1 MKHIQR
7 FSMLLCLLASSI
19 YAAAYDIYS
28 NGIYYNVVSESEKT
42 VEVTH
47 GPNYNEYVG
56 DITLTGYVDGF
67 KVVAIGQ
74 SAFWNCGEMTSV
86 TIPSTV
92 TRIDD
97 SAFAF
102 SGITSFTLPHTVTEI
117 IGNPFRGCLSLNNL
131 YVEDWGGRYGNGTN
145 GANCIVEKETQTL
158 VAGCKNS
165 VIPTD
170 VTIIGPYSFENC
182 YGLTSITIPDNVT
195 RIEEYAFNNC
205 NGLSNVDLPYSLE
218 SIGSRAFG
226 WCTNLTSV
234 WLPSS
239 VTSMGNDNPWES
251 CQNLQTIEVDGAN
264 TVYDSREGCN
274 AIVETATGRLVAGC
288 QNTTFP
294 FGITTIGRDAFHY
307 QNNLTG
313 IDIPEGVTTI
323 EYEAFE
329 GCGNLQWVNLPS
341 TLETVEA
348 WAFTYCVLTSV
359 YIPANVSYIEAYAFY
374 YNQQLQ
380 DVYIGSGVQNIG
392 SQAFDY
398 CPNLRNVY
406 CYAENPPTIYE
417 NTFGGTN
424 ASNSNTYPSN
434 MSLNVP
440 KGCISLYQ
448 TANYWSE
455 FGSYSDPLPSN
466 DVHKWGDLYYAI
478 LSEEDMTVEVS
489 PCPEGEKYSGYITI
503 PSMVGGYTVTS
514 IGNSAFAN
522 CTEVT
527 GVSIPET
534 ITRIGESGFY
544 CCTALTDV
552 TIPANVTEL
561 GNLAFWG
568 CSNLSS
574 VSMARNGLVT
584 IGNAVFAKT
593 AISYL
598 TIPNT
603 VTSIGTALAWGC
615 PNLESIVVRGS
626 NTTYDSRESCNAII
640 ETATNKMIASCKR
653 TFIPDGVEV
662 IDQNAFA
669 FCYGLTEI
677 EFPSSVKVIDY
688 DAIWGCSDLEKV
700 TFNEGLKTIY
710 LPGFFSCGKLKS
722 LVIPASV
729 DSIAGGSAIAY
740 VVDSYAKIEELRVVE
755 GNTRYDS
762 RENCNAIIETATN
775 TLIVGCMNTT
785 IPSGTKVIGGSAFRE
800 AGLTSITIPATV
812 DSIARF
818 AFRENELST
827 IKVYSMVPPLS
838 GLAAFDASVYE
849 DAVLYVPAGTK
860 DLYAAANGWSRFQDI
875 RDELMGNGRFY
886 LQNMANG
893 KYWGA
898 GNDWG
903 TQATLVDHPEFVD
916 LAALADGRYTIEGQ
930 VNNGGQQYYFNGDYM
945 DWAIASAAPV
955 TMTEVSEG
963 IYTIA
968 NDSAF
973 YGWDGASTVLSKTL
987 TDATSPNA
995 QWRVIAEKEMKT
1007 SLGGATYSNP
1017 VDATFLI
1024 QDAGLGRNNRYYSA
1038 WQWEHSGNV
1047 NHNNAG
1053 ANENFCVESYHVPFR
1068 FSQTLTDVPNGVY
1081 ELTAQGFYR
1090 QDGSD
1095 ANNLPYLFM
1104 NGDTQTLSPS
1114 MESENSM
1121 AEASGKFSAGK
1132 YGIAPIIVKVTDHTI
1147 TLGVELVE
1155 NTGLWCIWDNF
1166 ELTYY
1171 GDTEIDAVKNMALL
1185 NQLRDLR
1192 RTAQSLQGNA
1202 GISEAADNGLASAL
1216 AETADPDYSQ
1226 AGLTQ
1231 AIEVLSTAINRAQ
1244 AAIAAQPKIEAANEE
1259 MAATNV
1265 YTAEALAA
1273 YKAVYDEAQQKYDE
1287 GTLTL
1292 EEANALENPHL
1303 FTFDQQGGNNIL
1315 KNLLLSA
1322 WSVNAD
1328 AASESTTNLRHQYVS
1343 GVNYLRYSTT
1353 NEDAV
1358 VTATIPNVA
1367 DGTYA
1372 VTVDVET
1379 SASEGVLTLQVGE
1392 GTATNVVAN
1401 QVEANGVVSGGV
1413 LTITFNVPA
1422 DLSWFRFRNMVYT
1435 RTGDADGGYAK
1446 ALETIVSGKEYLVST
1461 VYNDNT
1467 YYLKENGYLTDELA
1481 YAGVFRFD
1489 RAEQEGTYMP
1499 VGWMLN
1505 NASGWNF
1512 TNGGN
1517 QNNVLVDNYYIHT
1530 STQAR
1535 KAWEGQVFYLGGNDK
1550 YAVRGTNA
1558 ASANWGASAF
1568 WTVIDDTD
1576 ADNLPQ
1582 AAYTLE
1588 GMPYIWNL
1596 VEPADNQSE
1605 LREMADLRNDIRAAM
1620 ARIRAYA
1627 ATVEE
1632 ESESAAKYVGQLNA
1646 NFNDFDGQ
1654 LDGLN
1659 TLADLQ
1665 DAMQWV
1671 KEQAAYLVKNLAS
1684 VEDGRNV
1691 TDAFIANAKPTANAN
1706 YWTVTNGEGNPA
1718 SPNAFDPTNDV
1729 AEFWN
1734 QAAYSLSQQLYLPA
1748 GDYVLSVVA
1757 LTRAA
1762 GTASNYTF
1770 DDMQAI
1776 LRAGEAET
1784 QIALADPSVINS
1796 RTQANEWFNE
1806 GNGVTELPFTV
1817 AADGNVTI
1825 SLTADATQQDY
1836 WLVWRNFSLRYIAPA
1851 APERKYG
1858 DVNGDEKV
1866 NVGDVTAIY
1875 NVMLGKTVNE
1885 YADVNGDTKT
1895 NVGDVTAVYNVML
1908 GKVATVKG
1916 EQMFDNENIDAESF
1930 ADESLMASLT
1940 SEGMTVGIDNSRI
1953 YTAFQMVVTLPEGM
1967 NLKDVNLN
1975 ASRKADHQMMWDKR
1989 ADGRYLVMVVSPTSS
2004 DLNNTT
2010 DDLLTFNFEGKAQ
2023 GMIAVDEVV
2032 FVTADEQIFDVEGI
2046 TIDAATGIM
2055 AIDNGQQT
2063 MDNCY
2068 DLSGRRVLKP
2078 TKGGVYIINGKKTY
2092 LK

>member
-56 DITLTGYVDGF
+56 DVVLTGYVDGF

-74 SAFWNCGEMTSV
+74 SAFWACWDVTSV
-86 TIPSTV
+86 QIPSTV
-92 TRIDD
+92 TKICN
-97 SAFAF
+97 SAFRATGLT
-102 SGITSFTLPHTVTEI
+102 SITIPHTVTEI
-117 IGNPFRGCLSLNNL
+117 EEDAFGENASLTNI

-145 GANCIVEKETQTL
+145 GANCIVDKETQTL
-158 VAGCKNS
+158 IATCKTT

-170 VTIIGPYSFENC
+170 VTTIGSRSFNGC

-195 RIEEYAFNNC
+195 RIEDYAFQNC
-205 NGLSNVDLPYSLE
+205 NDLTNVDLPYSLE
-218 SIGSRAFG
+218 YIGSRAFSG
-226 WCTNLTSV
+226 CTNLTNL

-239 VTSMGNDNPWES
+239 VTSMGSENPWTD
-251 CQNLQTIEVDGAN
+251 CYNLQTIEVDGGN
-264 TVYDSREGCN
+264 SVYDSREGCN

-288 QNTTFP
+288 RNTVLP
-294 FGITTIGRDAFHY
+294 QGITIIGEY
-307 QNNLTG
+307 SMTVLPGVTG
-313 IDIPEGVTTI
+313 IDIPEGVATI
-323 EYEAFE
+323 EYGAFW
-329 GCGNLQWVNLPS
+329 GCQDLQWVNFPS
-341 TLETVEA
+341 TLETIEGY
-348 WAFTYCVLTSV
+348 AFCYNSALTSV
-359 YIPANVSYIEAYAFY
+359 YIPSNVSYIEYCAFL
-374 YNQQLQ
+374 NCTNLQ

-424 ASNSNTYPSN
+424 ASSSNTYPSN

-455 FGSYSDPLPSN
+455 FGSFSDPLPSN

-489 PCPEGEKYSGYITI
+489 PCPEGEKYSGNITI
-503 PSMVGGYTVTS
+503 PSTVGGYTVTS
-514 IGNSAFAN
+514 IGESAFNNCPDVTGVNIPATVTNIGNWAFSHTGLTTIDIPNSVTTIGGSAFAY
-522 CTEVT
+522 T
-527 GVSIPET
+527 G
-534 ITRIGESGFY
+534 
-544 CCTALTDV
+544 LTNAY
-552 TIPANVTEL
+552 IPA
-561 GNLAFWG
+561 
-568 CSNLSS
+568 S
-574 VSMARNGLVT
+574 
-584 IGNAVFAKT
+584 
-593 AISYL
+593 
-598 TIPNT
+598 
-603 VTSIGTALAWGC
+603 VTSIVGRLFIGC
-615 PNLESIVVRGS
+615 NDLIRITVDGDNPV
-626 NTTYDSRESCNAII
+626 YDSRESCRAII
-640 ETATNKMIASCKR
+640 ETATNTLFEGCQR
-653 TFIPDGVEV
+653 TTIPEGIEV
-662 IDQNAFA
+662 IRLAAFTSVPITSVELPSTVRRIGQNAFLS
-669 FCYGLTEI
+669 CT
-677 EFPSSVKVIDY
+677 S
-688 DAIWGCSDLEKV
+688 LESIIL
-700 TFNEGLKTIY
+700 NEGLERIEDSAFSGCSSLTSIS
-710 LPGFFSCGKLKS
+710 LPST
-722 LVIPASV
+722 VNYIH
-729 DSIAGGSAIAY
+729 AY
-740 VVDSYAKIEELRVVE
+740 TFDDCIGLQTMNVAE
-755 GNTRYDS
+755 GNTTYDS

-775 TLIVGCMNTT
+775 RLIAGCQNSFIPNTVTT
-785 IPSGTKVIGGSAFRE
+785 IGNDSFWGISTLTNITIPTSVTEIQEDAFAHTR
-800 AGLTSITIPATV
+800 LTSVEIPATV
-812 DSIARF
+812 TTIGTNAFYIQTGELQSVKVRATTPPTMTGSYVF
-818 AFRENELST
+818 ATTTYEN
-827 IKVYSMVPPLS
+827 VP
-838 GLAAFDASVYE
+838 
-849 DAVLYVPAGTK
+849 LYVPAGTK
-860 DLYAAANGWSRFQDI
+860 DLYATANGWSRFQDI

-1053 ANENFCVESYHVPFR
+1053 ANENFCAESYHVPFR

-1202 GISEAADNGLASAL
+1202 GISQAADNGLASAL
-1216 AETADPDYSQ
+1216 AETADPDYTQ

-1684 VEDGRNV
+1684 VEGGRNV

-1806 GNGVTELPFTV
+1806 GNGVTELPFSV
-1817 AADGNVTI
+1817 AKDGAVTI
-1825 SLTADATQQDY
+1825 GLITDNTYPDY
-1836 WLVWRNFSLRYIAPA
+1836 WLVWRNFTLKYTPA
-1851 APERKYG
+1851 VDNHKKG
-1858 DVNGDEKV
+1858 DVNEDDKV
-1866 NVGDVTAIY
+1866 NVGDVVAVYNVMLGKTTYTYADVNEDNKVNVGDVVAIY
-1875 NVMLGKTVNE
+1875 NVMLGKNS
-1885 YADVNGDTKT
+1885 
-1895 NVGDVTAVYNVML
+1895 NVKEEMN
-1908 GKVATVKG
+1908 VKG
-1916 EQMFDNENIDAESF
+1916 EGLSR
-1930 ADESLMASLT
+1930 ESLMASVAGNDLHI
-1940 SEGMTVGIDNSRI
+1940 GIENVRA
-1953 YTAFQMVVTLPEGM
+1953 YTAFQMAVRLPEGM
-1967 NLKDVNLN
+1967 TLEEVALN
-1975 ASRKADHQMMWDKR
+1975 SATDHQLAWEQM
-1989 ADGRYLVMVVSPTSS
+1989 ADGRYLIMGASATASE
-2004 DLNNTT
+2004 LEGNM
-2010 DDLLTFNFEGKAQ
+2010 DDLLTLQFTGTAEGN
-2023 GMIAVDEVV
+2023 IVVDEVV
-2032 FVTADEQIFDVEGI
+2032 FATTDATAYDVNGL
-2046 TIDAATGIM
+2046 TLDAATGIVT
-2055 AIDNGQQT
+2055 IDNGKLT
-2063 MDNCY
+2063 MDNYY

-2078 TKGGVYIINGKKTY
+2078 TKGIYIVNGKKVS
-2092 LK
+2092 KK